1 MDRPLDTFLGD
12 MMADDT
18 LPISAS
24 CMATEN
30 DLPMFNRKYFDL
42 QMVGFSQPKKIHGLV
57 LQSMCWEEWHEKVFS
72 YQMVGKLIVWNTDL
86 INELL

>member
-1 MDRPLDTFLGD
+1 MVTFHNQMDRPLDTFLGD

-30 DLPMFNRKYFDL
+30 DLLMF
-42 QMVGFSQPKKIHGLV
+42 Q
-57 LQSMCWEEWHEKVFS
+57 
-72 YQMVGKLIVWNTDL
+72 
-86 INELL
+86 

>member
-1 MDRPLDTFLGD
+1 MVTFHNQMDRPLDTFLGD

-30 DLPMFNRKYFDL
+30 DLLMFTRKYLDL
-42 QMVGFSQPKKIHGLV
+42 QMVGFSQLKKIHGLV
-57 LQSMCWEEWHEKVFS
+57 LQSMC
-72 YQMVGKLIVWNTDL
+72 
-86 INELL
+86 